1 MATSLHAT
9 RDDHDL
15 VDLYLTDIV
24 RHALL
29 AKDDEIGL
37 AQRIEA
43 GAEARRQLDGERGST
58 PADRDELTRTVRDGD
73 AARRS
78 FVEAN
83 LRLVVSIAKRYRA
96 SGLTL
101 LDLVQE
107 GNVGLLRAVDKFDWR
122 KGFKF
127 STYATWWIRQA
138 IQRGI
143 SNTGRTIR
151 FPVHAA
157 GVLARARPVRAR
169 LETELGRGPTRSEI
183 AAELDVPEHELT
195 TLMRRAAHPVSLSET
210 LSDDNDGELAD
221 IVPDRSA
228 TSPVDAAADA
238 LLPTEIAKLMTSL
251 TRRERQI
258 LTLRF
263 GLDRGEPCTLAE
275 VGQHFHV
282 SRERIRQLQ
291 VGAMTKLRHP
301 AFGAALR
308 DRLPD

>member
-1 MATSLHAT
+1 MATSRHAT
-9 RDDHDL
+9 RDDHDI

-29 AKDDEIGL
+29 TKDDEIGL

-43 GAEARRQLDGERGST
+43 GAEARRQLDGEAAST

-73 AARRS
+73 AARRT

-96 SGLTL
+96 AGLSL

-107 GNVGLLRAVDKFDWR
+107 GNLGLLRAVDKFDWR

-138 IQRGI
+138 VQRGI
-143 SNTGRTIR
+143 ANTGRTIR
-151 FPVHAA
+151 LPVHAG
-157 GVLARARPVRAR
+157 GVLARARPARAR
-169 LETELGRGPTRSEI
+169 LETKLGRPPTRSEL
-183 AAELDVPEHELT
+183 AAELDVPEDELT
-195 TLMRRAAHPVSLSET
+195 ALMRRAAHPVSLSET
-210 LSDDNDGELAD
+210 WSDDNDGELAD
-221 IVPDRSA
+221 LVPDRSA
-228 TSPVDAAADA
+228 TSPVDAATDA
-238 LLPTEIAKLMTSL
+238 LLPAEIANLMTSL
-251 TRRERQI
+251 TPRERQI

-275 VGQHFHV
+275 VGQQFHV